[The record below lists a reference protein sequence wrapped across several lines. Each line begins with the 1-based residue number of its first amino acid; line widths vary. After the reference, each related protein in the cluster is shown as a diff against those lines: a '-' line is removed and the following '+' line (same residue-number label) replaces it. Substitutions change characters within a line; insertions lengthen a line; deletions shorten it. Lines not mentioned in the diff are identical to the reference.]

1 MLIAWV
7 LAIQFLT
14 RIPVPVHFIATDRQ
28 LGQSV
33 LFYPLVGLIIGALL
47 WLLAGLLP
55 PTSLGAAFLLCVWV
69 LITGG
74 LHLDGLADCADAW
87 VGGIGD
93 KSRTIAI
100 MKDPAAGPSAVVIL
114 TLLLLLK
121 WSAILALIE
130 QQQLAPL
137 LLIPVLGRSAIM
149 AMMLTTP
156 YVSRGGLAEKLLAN
170 LSKQT
175 GLIILLVTLLI
186 SVYVLGIVPVTAA
199 TGVFFIVRYWTLQ
212 RLDGATGDVYG
223 ALVELV
229 EVAALVAMVIYE

>member
-1 MLIAWV
+1 MVIALA

-14 RIPVPVHFIATDRQ
+14 RIPVPIHFIATDQQ

-47 WLLAGLLP
+47 WLLVGLLP
-55 PTSLGAAFLLCVWV
+55 ETGLGAALLLCVWV

-114 TLLLLLK
+114 ILVLLLK
-121 WSAILALIE
+121 WSAISALLE
-130 QQQLAPL
+130 RQHLLPL
-137 LLIPVLGRSAIM
+137 VLIPVLGRSAIM
-149 AMMLTTP
+149 AMMLSTP

-175 GLIILLVTLLI
+175 GLIILLVTIL
-186 SVYVLGIVPVTAA
+186 SSAYMLGIVPVTAA
-199 TGVFFIVRYWTLQ
+199 AGVFFIVRYWTLL

-229 EVAALVAMVIYE
+229 EAAALIAVVIYE

>member
-1 MLIAWV
+1 MVVAWA

-14 RIPVPVHFIATDRQ
+14 RIPVPVQFIATDRQ

-47 WLLAGLLP
+47 WLLAGVLP
-55 PTSLGAAFLLCVWV
+55 ETGLGAAVLLCVWV

-87 VGGIGD
+87 IGGIGD

-100 MKDPAAGPSAVVIL
+100 MKDPSAGPSAVVIL

-121 WSAILALIE
+121 WSAILALVE
-130 QQQLAPL
+130 QQKLLPL
-137 LLIPVLGRSAIM
+137 LFIPVLGRTAIL

-156 YVSRGGLAEKLLAN
+156 YVSPGGLAEKLLAN

-175 GLIILLVTLLI
+175 GLFILLVTVWI
-186 SVYVLGIVPVTAA
+186 TVYVLGIVPFSTAA
-199 TGVFFIVRYWTLQ
+199 GVFVIVRYWTLQ

-229 EVAALVAMVIYE
+229 EMATLIAVVMYE